1 MCPVAGRL
9 LDVERLNMSRVVR
22 QRGRV
27 EEASTRMDA
36 AGASP
41 ALAALDSDFAGTSEM
56 GEQRRSFGRIHV
68 DGVRLDNEPGSADC
82 TA

>member
-1 MCPVAGRL
+1 
-9 LDVERLNMSRVVR
+9 
-22 QRGRV
+22 
-27 EEASTRMDA
+27 MDA